1 MIGLCFA
8 HKNFDM
14 DIRLDGQHVLV
25 TGASRGIGRAIAEQL
40 YESGATLS
48 LTYRQHKSDAEAL
61 TAGWSPDRYR
71 WYAVDFSAPDRA
83 YDLVAQAIAKHG
95 PIHTVVNNAGV
106 ASSVSIDASQDEWLE
121 GWHHTFAVN
130 VHALAAITHAVLPH
144 FQGQQQGR
152 FINISSRAAF
162 RGDTPDYM
170 AYAASK
176 GAVVALTRSL
186 ARGFGKQGIKAFTIA
201 PGFTRT
207 EMAQDFIETYGEDYV
222 TRDLALSK
230 MTTPQDIAPLITLL
244 ASGLADH
251 ATGGTFDI
259 NAGRYVH

>member
-1 MIGLCFA
+1 
-8 HKNFDM
+8 M
-14 DIRLDGQHVLV
+14 DIRLDGQHILV

-40 YESGATLS
+40 YASGATLS
-48 LTYRQHKSDAEAL
+48 LTYRQHKSAADTL
-61 TAGWSPDRYR
+61 TADWLPHRYR
-71 WYAVDFSAPDRA
+71 WYAIDFSDPAEA
-83 YDLVAQAIAKHG
+83 YGLVAQATADQG

-106 ASSVSIDASQDEWLE
+106 ASSVSIDASQEEWLE

-130 VHALAAITHAVLPH
+130 VHAPAAITHAVLPH
-144 FQGQQQGR
+144 FQEQGQGR

-176 GAVVALTRSL
+176 GAVVALTRSI
-186 ARGFGKQGIKAFTIA
+186 ARGFGKKGVKAFTIA

-207 EMAQDFIETYGEDYV
+207 EMAQDFIDSYGEDYV
-222 TRDLALSK
+222 TRDLALAE

-259 NAGRYVH
+259 NAGSYVH